1 MLNFEVRDIMKS
13 LDERDYEY
21 LSKNKG
27 ANRVAESK
35 LWGTSKTSYQDMGEA
50 KIIVKHNRP
59 VNGDFAAGRSQHID
73 SIYIESSQ
81 GERFKYPY
89 KHLNGARAMA
99 RHVANGGNPYD
110 SIGVHV
116 IGLSEELS
124 KLKMFKGYVDRNPV
138 VSEAMDSIRPKVVE
152 RMDQIK
158 KDIHKLQ
165 SQAGY
170 NVFVESFEEQQP
182 NDIPEEIMND
192 WIDRLT
198 IRTFNED
205 LKNVFPYIY
214 KLVDETSLPVKELT
228 IEDLVDNSYKSV
240 YNDVPSELEEMSVY
254 ESVLDSIV
262 NEENTLFK
270 GGQSEEEGI
279 AILNDLLANGITV
292 KDRMAIMDLIDDP
305 QLSDVFDEMDDLDP
319 DMEIDGILKDYI
331 KIYDED
337 NGTNLMDKI
346 QWPDSQEEQPEEMPQ
361 EEPPATTEPVQD
373 VQPAAPNE
381 TEQPV
386 ADSIQYES
394 HPFAKAVH
402 KAKKAGM
409 KLEDTMTVGNKEI
422 TLKDAI
428 LMAGM
433 KVEEFFDSETLDKQK
448 IAEYVKSM
456 YNSESGDFPKGET
469 GVILAVEKQFGE
481 SAVGIAQHTIKEL
494 RQVFEQNRLKKLA
507 GIS

>member
-1 MLNFEVRDIMKS
+1 
-13 LDERDYEY
+13 
-21 LSKNKG
+21 
-27 ANRVAESK
+27 
-35 LWGTSKTSYQDMGEA
+35 MGEA

-59 VNGDFAAGRSQHID
+59 VNGEFAAGRSQHID
-73 SIYIESSQ
+73 NIYIESSQ

-89 KHLNGARAMA
+89 KHLNGARVMA

-110 SIGVHV
+110 PIGVHV

-152 RMDQIK
+152 RMNQIK
-158 KDIHKLQ
+158 KDIHRLQ
-165 SQAGY
+165 SQNGY
-170 NVFVESFEEQQP
+170 DVFVESFEEHQP
-182 NDIPEEIMND
+182 SVIPEEIMND

-228 IEDLVDNSYKSV
+228 IEDLVDNSHKSV
-240 YNDVPSELEEMSVY
+240 YNESPSELEEISVY
-254 ESVLDSIV
+254 ESVLDNIV
-262 NEENTLFK
+262 NEENNLFK

-292 KDRMAIMDLIDDP
+292 KDRMAIKDLIDDSE
-305 QLSDVFDEMDDLDP
+305 LSDIFDEMEDVNP
-319 DMEIDGILKDYI
+319 DMELDGILKDYF
-331 KIYDED
+331 KIYDEE
-337 NGTNLMDKI
+337 NGTKLMNKI
-346 QWPDSQEEQPEEMPQ
+346 QWPDSQAEQPEETPHEQ
-361 EEPPATTEPVQD
+361 PPSATEPSQSG
-373 VQPAAPNE
+373 QPVAPAE
-381 TEQPV
+381 AEQPV
-386 ADSIQYES
+386 TDSIQYES

-409 KLEDTMTVGNKEI
+409 KLEDTMSIGNKEI

-433 KVEEFFDSETLDKQK
+433 QVEEFFDPETLDKQQ
-448 IAEYVKSM
+448 IEEYVNTM
-456 YNSESGDFPKGET
+456 YNSLAGNFPKGEP
-469 GVILAVEKQFGE
+469 GVLLAVKKKFGE
-481 SAVGIAQHTIKEL
+481 TAVGVAKDIIEDME
-494 RQVFEQNRLKKLA
+494 QVFEQDRLKKLA
-507 GIS
+507 GLS